1 MFKSTD
7 EGATWEPISG
17 DLTYDDKTKQQI
29 SGPITS
35 EGPWAEIYC
44 TVYTLAESPITKGV
58 LWAGT
63 DDGLIYVSKNDGK
76 SWDNITPSGLP
87 KFTMVSC
94 IEPSSYNPG
103 VAYVAA
109 TGYKNDD
116 NTPFLYKTSN
126 YGKDW
131 ELIVTGIPEEDF
143 TRVIR
148 EDPSKKGLLYAGT
161 ETGVYI
167 SLDDGKKWESLK
179 FNLPVVPI
187 YDLKIKDGDL
197 IAATHGRSF
206 WILDDISVL
215 AELAENSVP
224 GFSLFKPREYTRVLE
239 QIGSRIEA
247 EGEGKHYMSIILGE
261 PATYMESTN
270 GDGNKYLNAGTN
282 PPDGAIIYYY
292 LDRDVSDEI
301 KLDITDSE
309 DKLLKS
315 FSSNTCDELS
325 LSLIHI

>member
-1 MFKSTD
+1 M
-7 EGATWEPISG
+7 
-17 DLTYDDKTKQQI
+17 
-29 SGPITS
+29 
-35 EGPWAEIYC
+35 
-44 TVYTLAESPITKGV
+44 
-58 LWAGT
+58 
-63 DDGLIYVSKNDGK
+63 IYVSKNDGK

-109 TGYKNDD
+109 TGYKNDY

-215 AELAENSVP
+215 AELA
-224 GFSLFKPREYTRVLE
+224 
-239 QIGSRIEA
+239 
-247 EGEGKHYMSIILGE
+247 
-261 PATYMESTN
+261 
-270 GDGNKYLNAGTN
+270 
-282 PPDGAIIYYY
+282 
-292 LDRDVSDEI
+292 
-301 KLDITDSE
+301 
-309 DKLLKS
+309 
-315 FSSNTCDELS
+315 
-325 LSLIHI
+325 